1 MERVH
6 RDYPNLNAN
15 LLRHPGMAGRP
26 GCRQITL
33 TTARAI
39 ARFYSSVNTVVPIVF
54 CIPRGLRQLAWGAL
68 AGMVLSWQV
77 SAAAVNYDEAK
88 VGPCTLPDPLRMEDG
103 RPVTDAAMWHQARRP
118 ELLALFRREV
128 YGQPLP
134 RPAQMHFE
142 VVREDPHYLGGR
154 ATRRDVSLRIAGGA
168 DGTVLAFALILPN
181 RQRGPVPVFVG
192 LHLFDLASAEPRP
205 AVARRLPGAAAVTDK
220 ENRRAGLETLD
231 QLLAGGYGL
240 ASLDIDLL
248 AADSATDY
256 WKGAARLMGRTE
268 GGPPGPAESGALG
281 LWAWGLSRTM
291 DYFETL
297 PAINASKVA
306 VIGHSRMGK
315 SALWAAANDGRFGMA
330 ISNNSGCGGA
340 ALNRRDYGETVAI
353 ITKAFPHWF
362 CGNFARHAGQEQG
375 MPVDQHELVALMAP
389 RPVYIASAVE
399 DRWADPRGEFLAALH
414 AEPVYRL
421 LNAGGLGVTELPEPD
436 HPVGGTIGYHLRSGQ
451 HDLTD
456 YDWQQYLRFAGLHWG
471 RAGK

>member
-1 MERVH
+1 
-6 RDYPNLNAN
+6 
-15 LLRHPGMAGRP
+15 
-26 GCRQITL
+26 
-33 TTARAI
+33 
-39 ARFYSSVNTVVPIVF
+39 
-54 CIPRGLRQLAWGAL
+54 
-68 AGMVLSWQV
+68 MVLSWQV
-77 SAAAVNYDEAK
+77 SAAAVNYDESK

-103 RPVTDAAMWHQARRP
+103 RPVTDAATWHQARRP

-142 VVREDPHYLGGR
+142 VVQEDPQYLGGR
-154 ATRRDVSLRIAGGA
+154 ATRRDVSLRIADGA
-168 DGTVLAFALILPN
+168 DGTVLTFGLILPN
-181 RQRGPVPVFVG
+181 RQSGPVPVFVG

-205 AVARRLPGAAAVTDK
+205 AVARRLPGGAAVTDA

-231 QLLAGGYGL
+231 QILACGYGL

-256 WKGAARLMGRTE
+256 WKGAARRMGRTE

-297 PAINASKVA
+297 PATNASKVA

-353 ITKAFPHWF
+353 ITTAFPYWF
-362 CGNFARHAGQEQG
+362 CGNFARHAGQEER
-375 MPVDQHELVALMAP
+375 MPVDQHELVALIAP

-399 DRWADPRGEFLAALH
+399 DRWADPRGEFLAARH

-436 HPVGGTIGYHLRSGQ
+436 HPVGGTIGYHLRAGQ

-456 YDWQQYLRFAGLHWG
+456 YDWQQYLHFANRHWG

>member
-1 MERVH
+1 MTRG
-6 RDYPNLNAN
+6 
-15 LLRHPGMAGRP
+15 LRGGLV
-26 GCRQITL
+26 GGKSL
-33 TTARAI
+33 TTARAT
-39 ARFYSSVNTVVPIVF
+39 SNSGSPVNAVLPIIF
-54 CIPRGLRQLAWGAL
+54 CFPRGLRQLAWGAL
-68 AGMVLSWQV
+68 AGFALSCQV

-88 VGPCTLPDPLRMEDG
+88 VVPCTLPDPLRMEDG
-103 RPVTDAAMWHQARRP
+103 RLVTDAAMWYQARRP
-118 ELLALFRREV
+118 ELHALFCREV

-142 VVREDPHYLGGR
+142 VLREDAQYLGGR
-154 ATRRDVSLRIAGGA
+154 ATRRDVSLRITGGA
-168 DGTVLAFALILPN
+168 DGTVLTFALILPN
-181 RQRGPVPVFVG
+181 RPAGLVPVFAG

-205 AVARRLPGAAAVTDK
+205 AVARRLPGAAAVTDE

-231 QLLAGGYGL
+231 QILAGGYGL
-240 ASLDIDLL
+240 ASLNLDLL

-268 GGPPGPAESGALG
+268 GGPPGPEESGALG
-281 LWAWGLSRTM
+281 LWAWGLSRAM

-297 PAINASKVA
+297 PAIDASKVA

-315 SALWAAANDGRFGMA
+315 CALWAAANDGRFGMA

-353 ITKAFPHWF
+353 ITTAFPYWF
-362 CGNFARHAGQEQG
+362 CGNFARHAGQEQR
-375 MPVDQHELVALMAP
+375 MPVDQHELVALIAP

-421 LNAGGLGVTELPEPD
+421 INAGGLGVTELPEPD

-456 YDWQQYLRFAGLHWG
+456 YDWQQYLRFAGRHWG